1 MRQRALI
8 FAVFAAAML
17 FSIVREWSAPAGCL
31 RPEITARAGSR

>member
-17 FSIVREWSAPAGCL
+17 FSMVREWSAPAACL
-31 RPEITARAGSR
+31 RPAMTARIGSR